1 MRRNLIIRVAL
12 ALAILAAACQR
23 GEQPSSKL
31 PTVALV
37 VKSPNTPFFI
47 DMQRG
52 AEQAAKALG
61 VELLVQGAERE
72 ADVEKQMQIVE
83 NLIQKKV
90 DALCLTPSG
99 SKELVP
105 AVVKANKANIPVII
119 LDTRIDAA
127 TLKDAGGQIA
137 AFVGSDN
144 FEGGKV
150 AAAYLVEKLGGKG
163 NIAILEGIP
172 GHETGDSRLKGFH
185 SVIDNAPGIKVVAS
199 QTANWERDQGF
210 NVFQNIM
217 QSHPE
222 VQALFTC
229 SDLMALGA
237 VEAIS
242 TAGKNGK
249 IMVVG
254 FDALKDARDAIQ
266 AGAMAASVAQHPEE
280 MGKVGVES
288 AVRIL
293 KGEKVPEYIP
303 VKIELVTKQ

>member
-1 MRRNLIIRVAL
+1 MIGLAL
-12 ALAILAAACQR
+12 ALALLAAGCQR
-23 GEQPSSKL
+23 GENAASKT

-37 VKSPNTPFFI
+37 IKSANHPFFI
-47 DMQRG
+47 DMQKG
-52 AEQAAKALG
+52 AEQAAKQLG

-72 ADVEKQMQIVE
+72 VDVEKQMQIVE

-90 DALCLTPSG
+90 DAICLAPSG

-105 AVVKANKANIPVII
+105 AVVKANKANIPVVV
-119 LDTRIDAA
+119 LDTRIDPA
-127 TLKDAGGQIA
+127 TLKDAGGHVA

-144 FEGGKV
+144 FEGGRV
-150 AAAYLVEKLGGKG
+150 AGNYIVEKLGGKG

-172 GHETGDSRLKGFH
+172 GHETGDARKNGFH
-185 SVIDNAPGIKVVAS
+185 SVVDKAPGIKIVAS

-217 QSHPE
+217 QSNPD
-222 VQALFTC
+222 VQALFAC

-242 TAGKNGK
+242 AAGKSGK

-266 AGAMAASVAQHPEE
+266 QGTMAASIAQHPEE
-280 MGKVGVES
+280 MGRVGVET
-288 AVRIL
+288 AVKVLR
-293 KGEKVPEYIP
+293 GETVPENLA
-303 VKIELVTKQ
+303 VKIELVSRQ